1 MNLSEESIRGPPHN
15 PGSGGWPTV
24 RYFNKETGLDGGS
37 YVKITSNA
45 MCEELGNEDNMRAY
59 VEDYGNTSLCRI
71 ELQDQCS
78 DKELAYIEKFKD
90 KSIEDVQVQLDRL
103 AKMTEGKMKPE
114 LMAWAA
120 KRIKILRQ
128 LIVPAPENEL

>member
-1 MNLSEESIRGPPHN
+1 
-15 PGSGGWPTV
+15 V